1 MAGTAGGGAGG
12 AATPM
17 VRPTWAVAPVASVTR
32 TTIGYPPAGAKKGQ
46 PSMVPHDPS
55 ESPAGS
61 DPPASDHE

>member
-1 MAGTAGGGAGG
+1 
-12 AATPM
+12 M